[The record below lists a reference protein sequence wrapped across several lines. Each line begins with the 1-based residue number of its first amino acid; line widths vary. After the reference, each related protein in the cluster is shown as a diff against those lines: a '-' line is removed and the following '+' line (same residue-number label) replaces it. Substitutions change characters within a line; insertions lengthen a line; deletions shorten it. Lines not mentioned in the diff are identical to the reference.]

1 MMTETLVHLSEKEWQ
16 ERLHAAVVR
25 RFIEAALN
33 RGNAAVGETH
43 LAGNFVDHGGFLGEA
58 APRSGFADFLS
69 GFKQAFPD
77 GAYRIE
83 DLLADGD
90 KVVVRMTFTGTH
102 QGRFRSYGAT
112 GRRVRVT
119 GIHIFRCAGAHLLEH
134 WAMES
139 HHDLDA
145 WLGGADEQT
154 HGIW

>member
-1 MMTETLVHLSEKEWQ
+1 MTETLVHLSEKEWQ

-33 RGNAAVGETH
+33 RGNMAVGETH
-43 LAGNFVDHGGFLGEA
+43 LASAFVDHGGYLGEA
-58 APRSGFADFLS
+58 APRDSFAAFLG

-77 GAYRIE
+77 GSYRIE
-83 DLLADGD
+83 DLLSDGD

-102 QGRFRSYGAT
+102 QGPFRDYDAT

-119 GIHIFRCAGAHLLEH
+119 GIHIFRCSGAHIVEH

-145 WLGGADEQT
+145 WLSGSDEQT